1 MSNVLNYTEQGGA
14 KTVIGGELVI
24 EGKLTL
30 GDGAETEGLPVAA
43 NQSASTA
50 TSVAT
55 LKDDFNTL
63 LAALKAAGLMAAD
76 ATQEE
81 V

>member
-1 MSNVLNYTEQGGA
+1 MANVLNYTEQGGA

-30 GDGAETEGLPVAA
+30 GDSAETEGLPVAA

-55 LKDDFNTL
+55 LKDDFNAL
-63 LAALKAAGLMAAD
+63 LASLKTAGLMAAD
-76 ATQEE
+76 ESQD
-81 V
+81 